1 MIAESHRAA
10 RAIPGAFWKVL
21 EGGGVNLREAIGEYV
36 VGYLQCHEVI
46 GMEGDGVERIRRQAG
61 EAEERL
67 YRIVKIA
74 EAAIALSEYQA
85 FAAFYPN
92 VEAAVYFRERGKL
105 WEQFLAAYKA
115 AKDASQS

>member
-1 MIAESHRAA
+1 M
-10 RAIPGAFWKVL
+10 
-21 EGGGVNLREAIGEYV
+21 NLREAIGEYV
-36 VGYLQCHEVI
+36 VGYLRWHEVI
-46 GMEGDGVERIRRQAG
+46 GMVRRQRIDDGEGVERIRRQAG

-85 FAAFYPN
+85 FAAFDPN

-105 WEQFLAAYKA
+105 WDAFMAARAKA
-115 AKDASQS
+115 NQS